1 MVDFELILAGFYV
14 AFWVT
19 IRDLLDCSI
28 EVSIL
33 FPLYPVPLALV
44 ITTEVVLVFTS
55 AWFSSYKPKTKWTN
69 SLARALVLRR
79 INARAFVVCPQ
90 RTLYILHVS

>member
-33 FPLYPVPLALV
+33 FRLYPVPLALV

-55 AWFSSYKPKTKWTN
+55 AWFSSYKPKAKWTN
-69 SLARALVLRR
+69 SLAR
-79 INARAFVVCPQ
+79 IIHIHTYNTF
-90 RTLYILHVS
+90 Y